1 MEQLAMVWM
10 MLMTYICGPGQEL
23 LLVLQMY
30 VAEILMYCICFI
42 LFKPDL
48 LLHPLQTV
56 HEGRIYQLKLF
67 CDTDYPDKPPTVQ
80 FQSRINMTCVNQET
94 GLVLMHSFSSVSTF
108 EAVYE

>member
-30 VAEILMYCICFI
+30 VAEVLMYCICFI

-48 LLHPLQTV
+48 LLHP
-56 HEGRIYQLKLF
+56 F
-67 CDTDYPDKPPTVQ
+67 ADC
-80 FQSRINMTCVNQET
+80 SRGTNLSI
-94 GLVLMHSFSSVSTF
+94 
-108 EAVYE
+108 EAVL